1 MKTEQNNKKR
11 KFKPFP
17 NTEIRVDS
25 KKMKFDS
32 HPDVNL
38 AYCKYNDSHYIFD
51 IETGVVIYQG
61 ISYTDV
67 RNKVLK
73 ILEKT
78 IKNNN

>member
-1 MKTEQNNKKR
+1 MNFE
-11 KFKPFP
+11 
-17 NTEIRVDS
+17 S
-25 KKMKFDS
+25 Y
-32 HPDVNL
+32 PDVNF

-67 RNKVLK
+67 RNRVLK

-78 IKNNN
+78 KRLN

>member
-17 NTEIRVDS
+17 NTEVRVES
-25 KKMKFDS
+25 KKMNFES
-32 HPDVNL
+32 YPDVNF

-67 RNKVLK
+67 RNRVLK

-78 IKNNN
+78 KRLN